1 MNEIYELMVEDE
13 FSSAH
18 FLRGYHGKCEN
29 IHGHN
34 WKVQVFVKSEKL
46 NKIGLVEDFKKLKK
60 DLSVSLDK
68 LDHKFINDIQQ
79 FKKINPSSENIAKFI
94 FTEISEKIETT
105 TIRLSKVT
113 VWESSNSNA
122 TYSK

>member
-94 FTEISEKIETT
+94 FSEISEKIETK

-122 TYSK
+122 TYME

>member
-18 FLRGYHGKCEN
+18 FLRGYLGKCEN
-29 IHGHN
+29 LHGHN
-34 WKVQVFVKSEKL
+34 WKVQVFIKSEKL
-46 NKIGLVEDFKKLKK
+46 NKIGLAYDFKKLKK
-60 DLSVSLDK
+60 ILSETLDK
-68 LDHKFINDIQQ
+68 LDHKFINNTPF
-79 FKKINPSSENIAKFI
+79 FKKENPSSENIAKFI
-94 FTEISEKIETT
+94 FSEILEKIETK

-122 TYSK
+122 TYRG